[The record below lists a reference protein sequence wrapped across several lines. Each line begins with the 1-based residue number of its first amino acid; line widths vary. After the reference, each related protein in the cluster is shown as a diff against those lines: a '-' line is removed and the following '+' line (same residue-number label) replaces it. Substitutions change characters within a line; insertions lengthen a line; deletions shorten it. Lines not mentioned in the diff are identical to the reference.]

1 MVLPVG
7 TSHFSDTRR
16 AEFIELRSSSS
27 GMAADDE
34 VNSEQAPLVEEHEES
49 GAESEK
55 RISLQ
60 FLRKP
65 STLTLGLS
73 FFLFGLINNVL
84 YVIILSAALDLVPPS
99 TPKGIIAFCNIAPAL
114 VAKVGWPYLLKG
126 RIRYVRRL
134 LGCWLLSTL
143 GMIVVAASDTLEMRL
158 LGIGLASL
166 SSGLGEL
173 TFLQLSTKYPSS
185 VGGRSVG
192 YFASGTGAAG
202 LVGAF
207 VWWEMR
213 NLGVRTGVGISS
225 LFPLIIPLTYFFIRP
240 SPKDFEQL
248 SIPTSEP
255 TAAIASEYTLLPVDD
270 ATSSIEGEREDV
282 DEQVPPDKAHVVALS
297 GQDKWNLVRP
307 LLVKY
312 MLPLFCVYLFEYTI
326 NQGIAPTLIYPVP
339 SPDEHPVMSLVIH
352 SIRDYYPLWQLVYQ
366 TTVFLSRSSI
376 SFGLPPLPSRLL
388 PMPVI
393 VQFTILVALTL
404 ESGVGIVSE
413 DSESLAF
420 GIVILLISIEG
431 ICGGLAYVNVFF
443 RINQDRRHP
452 PTTSSS
458 ENGLG
463 DSANVSIPSRE
474 RERKERAKQERE
486 FQIGSIGFADSSGIL
501 LASIVAMPTELSL
514 CRAQIARGK
523 SLCAQS

>member
-1 MVLPVG
+1 MVSPVD
-7 TSHFSDTRR
+7 TSHSSDTR

-27 GMAADDE
+27 RMAVDDE
-34 VNSEQAPLVEEHEES
+34 VNSEQAPLFEEREES
-49 GAESEK
+49 GAGSDNYT
-55 RISLQ
+55 RRLL
-60 FLRKP
+60 FR
-65 STLTLGLS
+65 LGLS

-134 LGCWLLSTL
+134 LGCWFLSTL
-143 GMIVVAASDTLEMRL
+143 GMIVVAAFDTLEMRL
-158 LGIGLASL
+158 LGIGLASF

-173 TFLQLSTKYPSS
+173 TFLQLSTKYHPSS

-213 NLGVRTGVGISS
+213 NLGVRAGVGISS
-225 LFPLIIPLTYFFIRP
+225 LFPLINPLTYFLIRP

-248 SIPTSEP
+248 SIPVSEP
-255 TAAIASEYTLLPVDD
+255 TAAIASEYTPLPDDD
-270 ATSSIEGEREDV
+270 AASSIDGEREDV
-282 DEQVPPDKAHVVALS
+282 DEQVLPDKTHVVALS

-307 LLVKY
+307 LFAKY

-339 SPDEHPVMSLVIH
+339 SPDEHPIISLVIH

-388 PMPVI
+388 PVPAI
-393 VQFTILVALTL
+393 VQFTILVALTF
-404 ESGVGIVSE
+404 ESGVGIVPE
-413 DSESLAF
+413 DSEGVAF
-420 GIVILLISIEG
+420 GIVFLLISIEG

-443 RINQDRRHP
+443 RINQDERHS
-452 PTTSSS
+452 PTISSS

-463 DSANVSIPSRE
+463 DATSVSILSRE
-474 RERKERAKQERE
+474 TERKERTRQERE

-523 SLCAQS
+523 SLCAQL

>member
-1 MVLPVG
+1 MDSSVS
-7 TSHFSDTRR
+7 TSHSSDTR

-27 GMAADDE
+27 GMAVDDGID
-34 VNSEQAPLVEEHEES
+34 SEQAPLVEEHEES
-49 GAESEK
+49 GVESDK
-55 RISLQ
+55 HTR
-60 FLRKP
+60 
-65 STLTLGLS
+65 TLLFRLGLS

-134 LGCWLLSTL
+134 LGCWFLSTL
-143 GMIVVAASDTLEMRL
+143 GMIVVAAFDTLEMRL
-158 LGIGLASL
+158 LGIGLASF

-173 TFLQLSTKYPSS
+173 TFLQLSTKYYPSS

-248 SIPTSEP
+248 SIPTSES
-255 TAAIASEYTLLPVDD
+255 TAAIASEYTPLPVDD

-282 DEQVPPDKAHVVALS
+282 DEQMPPDKAHVVALS

-366 TTVFLSRSSI
+366 TFVFLSRSSI

-388 PMPVI
+388 PMPAI
-393 VQFTILVALTL
+393 VQFMILVALTL

-413 DSESLAF
+413 DSEGLAF
-420 GIVILLISIEG
+420 GIVILLISVEG
-431 ICGGLAYVNVFF
+431 VCGGLAYVNVFF

-463 DSANVSIPSRE
+463 DSANVSILSRE
-474 RERKERAKQERE
+474 RESKERAKQERE

-523 SLCAQS
+523 SLCAQL

>member
-7 TSHFSDTRR
+7 TSHFSGTRR

-49 GAESEK
+49 GVESEK

-166 SSGLGEL
+166 SSGQLLNLRVAIVYNDVRVMHAGLGEL

-413 DSESLAF
+413 DSEGLAF

-431 ICGGLAYVNVFF
+431 ICGGLA
-443 RINQDRRHP
+443 
-452 PTTSSS
+452 
-458 ENGLG
+458 
-463 DSANVSIPSRE
+463 
-474 RERKERAKQERE
+474 
-486 FQIGSIGFADSSGIL
+486 
-501 LASIVAMPTELSL
+501 
-514 CRAQIARGK
+514 
-523 SLCAQS
+523 